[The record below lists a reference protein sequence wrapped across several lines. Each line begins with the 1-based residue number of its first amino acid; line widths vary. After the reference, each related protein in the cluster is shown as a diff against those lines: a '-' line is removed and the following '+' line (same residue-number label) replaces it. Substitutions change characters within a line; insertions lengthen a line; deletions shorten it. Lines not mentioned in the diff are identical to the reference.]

1 MSEHDT
7 TAERIAIRYGGFYY
21 RGQGADI
28 VVNNM
33 AIEVETLYTVE
44 DAEGQLR
51 NYRFAVYVAGANAA
65 ATQKALNYYA
75 NSDIDVMDNIG
86 SIIKESTR

>member
-33 AIEVETLYTVE
+33 AIEVETL
-44 DAEGQLR
+44 
-51 NYRFAVYVAGANAA
+51 
-65 ATQKALNYYA
+65 
-75 NSDIDVMDNIG
+75 
-86 SIIKESTR
+86 